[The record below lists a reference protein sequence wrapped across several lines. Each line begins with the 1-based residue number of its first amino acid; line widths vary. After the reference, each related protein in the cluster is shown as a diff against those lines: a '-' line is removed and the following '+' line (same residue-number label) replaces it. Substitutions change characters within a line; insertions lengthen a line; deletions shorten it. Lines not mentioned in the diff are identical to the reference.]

1 MCQVRPRG
9 GTRARAPSPRGQGHF
24 LEAPATLPY
33 GRAKPG
39 DQESVDGAWPLA
51 EASWVGWG
59 PLWLRLGL
67 ELLLPLPVGYHSCLP
82 HPCSCLGP
90 QSLLQLR
97 HPPSARTLC
106 LRGVGRRTWAWLRF
120 GKLGGRPVLGS
131 HLGFALTLLP
141 QEGQG
146 LGRSQPV

>member
-9 GTRARAPSPRGQGHF
+9 GTRAGAPSPRGQGHF

-51 EASWVGWG
+51 EASRVGWG

-67 ELLLPLPVGYHSCLP
+67 ELLLSLPVGYHSCLP

-97 HPPSARTLC
+97 HPLPGPSVS
-106 LRGVGRRTWAWLRF
+106 GAWE
-120 GKLGGRPVLGS
+120 GEPGPGSGLGS
-131 HLGFALTLLP
+131 WVGDQCWDPTWGLP
-141 QEGQG
+141 
-146 LGRSQPV
+146 